1 MTDRQLDTYNLNSEF
16 LSMPKYVPGRLNSDN
31 FLYFKWC
38 NELAPHVDRY
48 TVVIET
54 LSVSGATYRGISKLR
69 EVVEIPPVHL
79 GQNIRIGLI
88 PDIGSL
94 PMFEGELIRGS
105 LYIIPETNGVNG
117 SYQLDREGML
127 RPN

>member
-16 LSMPKYVPGRLNSDN
+16 LSMPKYIPGRNCSSN

-38 NELAPHVDRY
+38 NELAQLVDKY
-48 TVVIET
+48 TVVIQAA
-54 LSVSGATYRGISKLR
+54 SVSGAIWRGISKLR
-69 EVVEIPPVHL
+69 EAVELPQVQL
-79 GQNIRIGLI
+79 GQGVMVAL
-88 PDIGSL
+88 L
-94 PMFEGELIRGS
+94 PEHSNLPVFVAELIRGS

-117 SYQLDREGML
+117 RYQMDREGML

>member
-16 LSMPKYVPGRLNSDN
+16 LSMPKFIPGRLNSDQ

-38 NELAPHVDRY
+38 GELERYVDKY

-54 LSVSGATYRGISKLR
+54 ASVSGAINRGISKLR
-69 EVVEIPPVHL
+69 EAVEIPPVHL
-79 GQNIRIGLI
+79 GQNVRVGLI
-88 PDIGSL
+88 PESEHL
-94 PMFEGELIRGS
+94 PMFEAELIRGS
-105 LYIIPETNGVNG
+105 LYIIPDTKGVNG
-117 SYQLDREGML
+117 RYQMRREGMH